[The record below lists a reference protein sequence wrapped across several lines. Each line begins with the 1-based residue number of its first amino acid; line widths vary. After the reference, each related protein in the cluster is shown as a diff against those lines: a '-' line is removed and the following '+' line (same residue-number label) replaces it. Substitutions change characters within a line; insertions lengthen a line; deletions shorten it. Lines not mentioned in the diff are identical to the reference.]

1 MWKLLT
7 GITLTFCTFAVT
19 VAPPTK
25 SPVKAPVKPSVSA
38 ECCGRMRHGIVAI
51 GGETTGTT
59 ITFNRIVW
67 ELQLHDDDA
76 RNFARKHHSEPII
89 VTGELRNVA
98 GIEAKPRWI
107 IDVNSMSKVDPK
119 KHDEGAELT
128 MRGTLRATD
137 GSKNNGDEM
146 AVVVEDKT
154 WPIDIS
160 SDPKLHTNAMA
171 LVGEPIVAKCHV
183 ERTDKED
190 SASPIIIRVNAVEHA
205 DSE

>member
-7 GITLTFCTFAVT
+7 GITLTVCTFAVT
-19 VAPPTK
+19 VEPPPK
-25 SPVKAPVKPSVSA
+25 PSVKPSVLA

-59 ITFNRIVW
+59 ITFNHIVW
-67 ELQLHDDDA
+67 ELQLNDDAA
-76 RNFARKHHSEPII
+76 RNFAKKHHSEPVV
-89 VTGELRNVA
+89 VTGMLRNVA
-98 GIEAKPRWI
+98 GTEAKPRWI

-119 KHDEGAELT
+119 KHDEGGKLT

-137 GSKNNGDEM
+137 RARNDGNEM
-146 AVVVEDKT
+146 SVDVDDKT

-160 SDPKLHTNAMA
+160 SDAVLHANAMA
-171 LVGEPIVAKCHV
+171 LVGESIVAKCHV

-190 SASPIIIRVNAVEHA
+190 SASPIIIRVNTVQQA
-205 DSE
+205 DSK